1 MYINDKRKNPTCAF
15 SQLNQGELF
24 AYEEDEDV
32 YYLMVI
38 DEGDSDVGKAVVLGA
53 KESDTHLTGAIWK
66 FKENEEV
73 QPLKGDLSVWA
84 K

>member
-1 MYINDKRKNPTCAF
+1 MYINDKRRNPTCAF
-15 SQLNQGELF
+15 SLLNQGELF
-24 AYEEDEDV
+24 AYEEGEDV

-38 DEGDSDVGKAVVLGA
+38 DEEDSNVGKAVVLGT
-53 KESDTHLTGAIWK
+53 KDGDNHLTGAIWD
-66 FKENEEV
+66 FQESEEV

>member
-15 SQLNQGELF
+15 SQLNVGELF
-24 AYEEDEDV
+24 AYEDGDDV
-32 YYLMVI
+32 FYLMVLEEENSSI
-38 DEGDSDVGKAVVLGA
+38 GRAVILGA
-53 KESDTHLTGAIWK
+53 KESDTHLSGSIWK
-66 FKENEEV
+66 FQEDEEV